1 MTEAGDLETTPE
13 EAQDG
18 VPPDAPPKGMSPYAT
33 GGGGVTFER
42 KVAVT
47 YLAHLLVGDG
57 AAELGDERRVVS
69 VAFQQAPDHP
79 VDDLVVTAARA
90 DEIEPSLVLALGV
103 RRAPDLVRSDESTQ
117 KLIRDFVRAVIN
129 SPTDGPEHRFAL
141 VVAGPQEQAEQLASL
156 AGLAVNQMDAPVFF
170 DLLRSPNRFTA
181 GVRGRLDQIE
191 GLVKQALNDLGVTG
205 PDTALVQQRTW
216 ELLSRLTVLMP
227 RLETPDETDWATVVN
242 SLIPVARGGNLAG
255 ASRLRDRLVALADDY
270 SPKAA
275 TVDLTVLRRDAHTAL
290 DSSIRR
296 NQHGWQ
302 ALAHVN
308 ERALSSVH
316 DDINAAD
323 GARRVHIDR
332 RDVAASV
339 MATATTGTAVVA
351 HGESGVGKS
360 ALVIGAATSAATADA
375 DAMQAV
381 CINLRHLPGTTLEF
395 ESLLGCPLAM
405 LLAELSAPQRLLVID
420 GADAVAEGMLEQ
432 LRYLVDAACTADIG
446 VIAITAD
453 DNKQVLHDTVAEPFG
468 ADVVEHVLP
477 GLTDAQ
483 VDEVVETFGEL
494 TNLAENTRSRE
505 LLRRPVVIDLLVR
518 GGISGVPLSDAD
530 AMQQVWL
537 GLVRRHEQSN
547 RGTPDARDLA
557 MLRLAELALAGGNPV
572 DVVGAIDP
580 TALDGLRRDGVLRT
594 PVDDPFR
601 IGPEFAHDE
610 VRRYAVARLLLAESD
625 PTAKLLN
632 AGVPR
637 WALGAARL
645 ACQAQLAAPDTA
657 TNPLPGRFARL
668 QAAFDALVDAGHGER
683 WGDVPGEALLTLG
696 DPDPA
701 LRDAWTKLRAED
713 GEGLQW
719 LSRLVDQRLRD
730 ENGLVR
736 LVAVEPIVNL
746 LLDDETPWSSGEHVQ
761 DILRDWL
768 HAHVIANTSAGHPLR
783 VRLRDRLVGAC
794 AAADRRL
801 EEARTAAAAERAA
814 RSPEESE
821 QGRQFM
827 ERNRRLFTEIG
838 YPRSRRRQRPEVP
851 REIKDENVVEL
862 FALLGPDLGDGG
874 EAILRRIG
882 QDAPSWLAPAVEE
895 FLTGRALATYR
906 RGFLAELTEAY
917 YIDDEEDGAGL
928 HEDGIR
934 DHRNWSFGTPPA
946 AWYRGPFMP
955 LFQTDF
961 RNSVAVLNRML
972 NHAALA
978 RARTLAS
985 LGRAYYAPITDGDL
999 DEYRTELDVTGA
1011 RHIYVGDGHVWVWYR
1026 GTGVGPYPCM
1036 SALQALERVC
1046 DQLIEIGVPIA
1057 NVVATLLDGCENL
1070 AMVGLV
1076 VGLLV
1081 RHLERADRLLDPY
1094 LAEPMIWRREF
1105 GRVVSESDGLAAASD
1120 GIVGAERR
1128 TWSMR
1133 EAAAHLVVR
1142 ADDARA
1148 AELRTIGEQLV
1159 ENARRLIGGASDH
1172 AAEGA
1177 AEAPYDAALEEQLAP
1192 VRAWASGLDRDTYQA
1207 QQTDAGLYIQ
1217 STPPDEV
1224 VQALQRG
1231 NDDLHHA
1238 QEATRL
1244 IVRYYIEPKNG
1255 TAADVPADD
1264 LAADLAIARE
1274 LLDNPNEMSAG
1285 DHWDAPTAVAAAALS
1300 AHLLHG
1306 VVLTDDLLIFAVDAV
1321 LRVGAGEASQRQF
1334 EYEETYF
1341 GQGADRSAA
1350 RTLSLLL
1357 LPSATS
1363 LLALVDGGGGSSTYN
1378 RVIAAGSNL
1387 ARAVAHQVRLHLARG
1402 LDRVWETPCTEGGDC
1417 HHEVAL
1423 QLALE
1428 SMRDCGIGEWD
1439 PDTGRR
1445 RTLLLDDPVEASLAE
1460 MPDDAIYISRLDAAI
1475 RALAPAAVAHI
1486 CVSARARAVLDV
1498 ALTAQRRSLLAYE
1511 RDMDQRGTH
1520 ALVSARA
1527 ILTLTAD
1534 GDNAPIFDHIDAFAD
1549 SATLLGSFL
1558 RALSSAAEEATERA
1572 ATARRVWPEIVTH
1585 VLELNASGHTPFND
1599 RYFGDMTLAA
1609 LLPNTAGEVSYLHR
1623 ELDGDSIV
1631 WWEPLEWRE
1640 VVERWLPI
1648 AAGNPTCVDQLISFL
1663 SALPPDDQ
1671 VRHGLPW
1678 VAALVLAD
1686 PDRVAGRSFLLST
1699 WLIETRSAATDA
1711 GLLPDWQSI
1720 VDALVVA
1727 GVSRLAPY
1735 SE

>member
-1 MTEAGDLETTPE
+1 MMEAGDLETTPE

-18 VPPDAPPKGMSPYAT
+18 APPDASPKGMSPYAT

-57 AAELGDERRVVS
+57 AAELGDERRAMS

-79 VDDLVVTAARA
+79 VDDLVVTAAQA
-90 DEIEPSLVLALGV
+90 DEIEPSLVLSLGV
-103 RRAPDLVRSDESTQ
+103 RRAPNLVRSDESTQ
-117 KLIRDFVRAVIN
+117 KLIRDFVGAVIN
-129 SPTDGPEHRFAL
+129 SPTDGPEHRFTL

-156 AGLAVNQMDAPVFF
+156 ADLAVNQMDAPPFF
-170 DLLRSPNRFTA
+170 DLLRTPNKFTA

-191 GLVKQALNDLGVTG
+191 GLVKHALTDLGVTD

-216 ELLSRLTVLMP
+216 ELLSRLTILMP
-227 RLETPDETDWATVVN
+227 RLEAPDETDWAMVVN
-242 SLIPVARGGNLAG
+242 SLIPLARGGDLAG
-255 ASRLRDRLVALADDY
+255 ASRLRDRLVALADEY
-270 SPKAA
+270 PPKAA
-275 TVDLTVLRRDAHTAL
+275 TVDLTVLRRGAHTAL

-302 ALAHVN
+302 ALAHAN

-316 DDINAAD
+316 DAINAAD

-339 MATATTGTAVVA
+339 MAAARTGTAVVA

-360 ALVIGAATSAATADA
+360 ALVLGAATSAGTADPNA
-375 DAMQAV
+375 TQAV
-381 CINLRHLPGTTLEF
+381 CINLRQLPGTTLEF

-432 LRYLVDAACTADIG
+432 LRYLVDAARTADVG

-453 DNKQVLHDTVAEPFG
+453 DNKQVLHDTVAERFG
-468 ADVVEHVLP
+468 AEVVEHVLP

-483 VDEVVETFGEL
+483 VDEVVGTFGEL
-494 TNLAENTRSRE
+494 ANLAQNTRSRE

-518 GGISGVPLSDAD
+518 GGISVVPLSDAD
-530 AMQQVWL
+530 AMQQVWG
-537 GLVRRHEQSN
+537 GLVRRHGQSD

-557 MLRLAELALAGGNPV
+557 MLRLAELALAGGNPL
-572 DVVGAIDP
+572 DAVGAIDP

-610 VRRYAVARLLLAESD
+610 VRRYAVARLLLADGD
-625 PTAKLLN
+625 PAAKLLN

-657 TNPLPGRFARL
+657 TNPLHGRFARL

-696 DPDPA
+696 DPDPV
-701 LRDAWTKLRAED
+701 LRDAWANLRAGAD
-713 GEGLQW
+713 QGLQR
-719 LSRLVDQRLRD
+719 LGRLVDQRLRD

-746 LLDDETPWSSGEHVQ
+746 LLDDETPWLSGEHVQ

-768 HAHVIANTSAGHPLR
+768 RAHAIASTSAGHPLR
-783 VRLRDRLVGAC
+783 VRLRDHLVGAC

-801 EEARTAAAAERAA
+801 EEARAAAAAERAS
-814 RSPEESE
+814 RSPEEIE
-821 QGRQFM
+821 QERQFM
-827 ERNRRLFTEIG
+827 ERNWRLFTEIG
-838 YPRSRRRQRPEVP
+838 YPRSQRRQRPEVP
-851 REIKDENVVEL
+851 REITDKSVVEL
-862 FALLGPDLGDGG
+862 LALLGPDLGDDG

-882 QDAPSWLAPAVEE
+882 RDAPSGLEPAVEE
-895 FLTGRALATYR
+895 LLTGRALAAYR

-917 YIDDEEDGAGL
+917 YIDDDEDGSGF

-934 DHRNWSFGTPPA
+934 DHRNWSFGTPLD

-961 RNSVAVLNRML
+961 RNGVAVLNRML

-985 LGRAYYAPITDGDL
+985 LDSTYYAAINDGDL

-1011 RHIYVGDGHVWVWYR
+1011 RRIYVGDGHVWVWYR

-1046 DQLIEIGVPIA
+1046 DQLIEIDVPIV
-1057 NVVATLLDGCENL
+1057 NIVASLLDGCENL

-1094 LAEPMIWRREF
+1094 LADPIIWRLEF
-1105 GRVVSESDGLAAASD
+1105 SRVVSESSGLAATSD
-1120 GIVGAERR
+1120 DIVGAERR
-1128 TWSMR
+1128 AWSMR
-1133 EAAAHLVVR
+1133 EAAMHLVLH
-1142 ADDARA
+1142 ADDTRA
-1148 AELRTIGEQLV
+1148 AELRTVGEQLV
-1159 ENARRLIGGASDH
+1159 ENARRFIGGASDH

-1177 AEAPYDAALEEQLAP
+1177 GEAPYDAALEEQLAP

-1244 IVRYYIEPKNG
+1244 IVRYYIEQKNG
-1255 TAADVPADD
+1255 TAADVPTDD

-1300 AHLLHG
+1300 AHLLRG
-1306 VVLTDDLLIFAVDAV
+1306 VVLTDDLLIFAVDSV
-1321 LRVGAGEASQRQF
+1321 LRVGAGEAPQRQF

-1341 GQGADRSAA
+1341 EQGADRSAA
-1350 RTLSLLL
+1350 RTLPLLL

-1402 LDRVWETPCTEGGDC
+1402 LDRVWETPCAEGEDC

-1423 QLALE
+1423 KLALE

-1439 PDTGRR
+1439 PDIGRR
-1445 RTLLLDDPVEASLAE
+1445 RTLLLDNPVEASLAE

-1475 RALAPAAVAHI
+1475 RALAPAAVAHL

-1534 GDNAPIFDHIDAFAD
+1534 GDDAPIFDHIDAFAD
-1549 SATLLGSFL
+1549 SATLLGRFL
-1558 RALSSAAEEATERA
+1558 GALSSAAEEATERA

-1585 VLELNASGHTPFND
+1585 VLELNASGHTPFNA

-1631 WWEPLEWRE
+1631 RWEPLEWRE
-1640 VVERWLPI
+1640 VVERWSPS

-1663 SALPPDDQ
+1663 SALPLDDQ

-1686 PDRVAGRSFLLST
+1686 PGRVAGRSFLLST
-1699 WLIETRSAATDA
+1699 WLIEARSAATDT
-1711 GLLPDWQSI
+1711 GILPDWQRV